1 MRKHLKYI
9 FITIIAL
16 LTVFVGGGLSYFY
29 FSPVDGASFD
39 KDIGIDTS
47 TDQIYENYSFAN
59 EKDKD
64 HSYTL
69 YFFPSVYYMGIYK
82 AYLDD
87 PVNNPKPE
95 EAFGSFEIESDDVL
109 RIPKKDPNNTNF
121 YKINNFEPK
130 GLNVEGT
137 IYNSYTDLM
146 TAKDKDASFYPF
158 S

>member
-39 KDIGIDTS
+39 KDIGINNS
-47 TDQIYENYSFAN
+47 TDQIYENYSFSN

-87 PVNNPKPE
+87 PVHNPKPE
-95 EAFGSFEIESDDVL
+95 EAFGSFSTVPVL
-109 RIPKKDPNNTNF
+109 PRGITYTCIPTFISSGVK
-121 YKINNFEPK
+121 
-130 GLNVEGT
+130 L
-137 IYNSYTDLM
+137 
-146 TAKDKDASFYPF
+146 PF
-158 S
+158 

>member
-1 MRKHLKYI
+1 MRRHFKYI
-9 FITIIAL
+9 LIAFIAL
-16 LTVFVGGGLSYFY
+16 ITVFVGGGLSYFY

-87 PVNNPKPE
+87 P
-95 EAFGSFEIESDDVL
+95 
-109 RIPKKDPNNTNF
+109 
-121 YKINNFEPK
+121 
-130 GLNVEGT
+130 
-137 IYNSYTDLM
+137 
-146 TAKDKDASFYPF
+146 
-158 S
+158 

>member
-47 TDQIYENYSFAN
+47 TDQIYENYSFSN

-64 HSYTL
+64 QSYT
-69 YFFPSVYYMGIYK
+69 
-82 AYLDD
+82 
-87 PVNNPKPE
+87 
-95 EAFGSFEIESDDVL
+95 
-109 RIPKKDPNNTNF
+109 
-121 YKINNFEPK
+121 
-130 GLNVEGT
+130 
-137 IYNSYTDLM
+137 
-146 TAKDKDASFYPF
+146 
-158 S
+158 